1 MTALKARDVAGF
13 LNKPD
18 LKSGIILIYGPDAG
32 RVRETTDQLQNHFQ
46 GKDAD
51 PMNLISLQFADLDNP
66 NATIETEANT
76 SSMFGGQRIVRVR
89 GATNAAAPILEQLA
103 AEDVPAILL
112 VEAGN
117 LTPKDNLRKVME
129 KAKSARALPCFADD
143 ARSLDQLM
151 REMFRDHQVQI
162 DNDAVQALKDQ
173 LGNDRQITRS
183 EVEKL
188 ILYAAHSK
196 KISLEDVITLCG
208 DNAMLALD
216 EIIDS
221 AGTGHVQKLDQA
233 LARAFD
239 SGIHSSAILT
249 RSLMH
254 FTWLRSQRAK
264 MEEGASLDQLV
275 NGARPPIHF
284 SRKAKVQTQIRTWT
298 SNNLATAC
306 TRIYDAI
313 AQTRKNAALD
323 IPHTR
328 QALLAIATLAA
339 RH

>member
-1 MTALKARDVAGF
+1 MTALKARDVPGF

-32 RVRETTDQLQNHFQ
+32 RVRETTDQLQKHFQ

-66 NATIETEANT
+66 DATIETEANT

-89 GATNAAAPILEQLA
+89 GATNAVAPTLERLA
-103 AEDVPAILL
+103 AEDVPSILL

-151 REMFRDHQVQI
+151 REMFRDNQVQI
-162 DNDAVQALKDQ
+162 DNDALQALKDQ

-188 ILYAAHSK
+188 ILYAANSK
-196 KISLEDVITLCG
+196 KVTLEDVMTLCG

-254 FTWLRSQRAK
+254 FTWLRTQRAK
-264 MEEGASLDQLV
+264 MEEGTSLDQLV
-275 NGARPPIHF
+275 NSARPPIHF
-284 SRKAKVQTQIRTWT
+284 SRKAKVQTQIRTW
-298 SNNLATAC
+298 SSGNLATAC

-323 IPHTR
+323 IAHTR
-328 QALLAIATLAA
+328 QALLAIATIAA